1 MIVANVTG
9 TEKSTILI
17 SINGVHDNSV
27 IIQMG
32 KTVTNDFGIGGTT
45 FHSTLYITLNSTFR
59 HE

>member
-45 FHSTLYITLNSTFR
+45 FHSTL
-59 HE
+59 